1 MLQIRVPLQMQ
12 ADSHDCNVG
21 ENPVGSLLAPSLT
34 MKRGTETG
42 SARGTVYW
50 DFSKNVDF
58 GNNTER

>member
-1 MLQIRVPLQMQ
+1 MQ

-50 DFSKNVDF
+50 GFSKNVDF